1 MRVVVVGAT
10 GNVGTSLVRA
20 LAADPAVD
28 TICGVARRLPTLEVE
43 KTEWLTAD
51 IARDELAPI
60 FRGADVVVH
69 LAWLIQPSHDLNA
82 LWRVNVE
89 GSSRLLRAV
98 AEAKVPALVYASS
111 VGAYS
116 AGPKDRFVD
125 ESWPVGGI
133 STSFYARHKAEVERR
148 LDTFERERRDVRV
161 VRLRP
166 GLIFKGE
173 AGSGIRRLFA
183 GPLLPRPLL
192 RPGFVPFFPELEG
205 LRFQAVHTDDVADA
219 YRRAVVGDARG
230 PFNIAADP
238 VLDSRGLA
246 EIFGARL
253 VRVPRSLARAAVS
266 LLWRLHLQPS
276 PPGWLDLGLGVP
288 LLDTTRA
295 RTELGWSPVRAAD
308 AALRELVVGIRDGA
322 GAPTPPLSPHTSGP
336 ARIRELATGIGRRG
350 GA

>member
-28 TICGVARRLPTLEVE
+28 TICGVARRLPSLEVE
-43 KTEWLTAD
+43 NTDWLTAD

-133 STSFYARHKAEVERR
+133 STS
-148 LDTFERERRDVRV
+148 
-161 VRLRP
+161 
-166 GLIFKGE
+166 
-173 AGSGIRRLFA
+173 
-183 GPLLPRPLL
+183 
-192 RPGFVPFFPELEG
+192 
-205 LRFQAVHTDDVADA
+205 
-219 YRRAVVGDARG
+219 
-230 PFNIAADP
+230 
-238 VLDSRGLA
+238 
-246 EIFGARL
+246 
-253 VRVPRSLARAAVS
+253 
-266 LLWRLHLQPS
+266 
-276 PPGWLDLGLGVP
+276 
-288 LLDTTRA
+288 
-295 RTELGWSPVRAAD
+295 
-308 AALRELVVGIRDGA
+308 
-322 GAPTPPLSPHTSGP
+322 
-336 ARIRELATGIGRRG
+336 
-350 GA
+350 